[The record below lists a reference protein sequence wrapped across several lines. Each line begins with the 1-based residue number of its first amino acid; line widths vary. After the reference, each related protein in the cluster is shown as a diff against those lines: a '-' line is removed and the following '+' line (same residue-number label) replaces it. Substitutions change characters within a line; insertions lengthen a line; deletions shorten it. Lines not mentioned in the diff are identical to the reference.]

1 MRHATFD
8 NSGFVVIPRQSRRQ
22 PEYKLSDLGYADDI
36 AMLLSS
42 IRYAQKFFD
51 PLVLAALDVG
61 LHVNATKIL
70 SHPRSLPCELTISTL
85 TS

>member
-1 MRHATFD
+1 MRQATVD

-51 PLVLAALDVG
+51 PLVSAALDVG

-70 SHPRSLPCELTISTL
+70 SHPRSLPCELTSSTL

>member
-1 MRHATFD
+1 MRQATVA
-8 NSGFVVIPRQSRRQ
+8 NSRFVVIPRQSGRQ
-22 PEYKLSDLGYADDI
+22 PEYKLSDLGCADDI

-61 LHVNATKIL
+61 LHVNATKFSVIQGHFPA
-70 SHPRSLPCELTISTL
+70 S
-85 TS
+85 

>member
-1 MRHATFD
+1 MRQATVA
-8 NSGFVVIPRQSRRQ
+8 NSRFVVIPRQSRRQ

-61 LHVNATKIL
+61 LHVNATKFSVIQG
-70 SHPRSLPCELTISTL
+70 HFP

>member
-1 MRHATFD
+1 MRQATVA
-8 NSGFVVIPRQSRRQ
+8 NSRFVVIPRQSRRQ
-22 PEYKLSDLGYADDI
+22 SEYKLSDLGCADDI
-36 AMLLSS
+36 AMLLSN

-70 SHPRSLPCELTISTL
+70 SHPRSLPCELTTSTL

>member
-1 MRHATFD
+1 MRQATVA
-8 NSGFVVIPRQSRRQ
+8 NSRFVVIPRQSRRQ
-22 PEYKLSDLGYADDI
+22 PEHKLSDLGYADDI
-36 AMLLSS
+36 AILLSS

-70 SHPRSLPCELTISTL
+70 SHPRSLPCELTTSTL

>member
-1 MRHATFD
+1 MRQATVD

-70 SHPRSLPCELTISTL
+70 SHPRSLPCELTTSTL

>member
-1 MRHATFD
+1 MRQATVA
-8 NSGFVVIPRQSRRQ
+8 NSRFVVIPRQSRRQ

-61 LHVNATKIL
+61 LHVNTTKFSVIQGHFPA
-70 SHPRSLPCELTISTL
+70 S
-85 TS
+85 

>member
-1 MRHATFD
+1 MRQATVA
-8 NSGFVVIPRQSRRQ
+8 NSRFVVIPRQSRRQ

-51 PLVLAALDVG
+51 PLVLV
-61 LHVNATKIL
+61 
-70 SHPRSLPCELTISTL
+70 
-85 TS
+85 